1 MVPRTVPSDWSVVP
15 QECGNGLPAPHT
27 PELPLISAHDKSPAT
42 PATHGPDCQKLK
54 PTPAPIRPP
63 LIRYLPSPVQS
74 GQGGGG
80 VKQPLGGICGLTFTS
95 GTVFG

>member
-1 MVPRTVPSDWSVVP
+1 MVPRTVPSDWSLVP
-15 QECGNGLPAPHT
+15 QEYGNGLPAPHA

-63 LIRYLPSPVQS
+63 S
-74 GQGGGG
+74 
-80 VKQPLGGICGLTFTS
+80 F
-95 GTVFG
+95 GTCHHLYNRDKEEDHNRHKGEEE